1 MTTCSKFVMLIY
13 VTEFLQPYKA
23 RPETTAV
30 VARRMLAGALGLKP
44 KVSKEQREKERE
56 EKHKLKEAKG
66 TCSSSSQT
74 CIKRSHL
81 RQRKSVL
88 LRQVTNQ
95 KIFNSYEI
103 FYDRTRKR

>member
-88 LRQVTNQ
+88 LRQ

>member
-1 MTTCSKFVMLIY
+1 MLIY

-30 VARRMLAGALGLKP
+30 VARRMLTGALGLKP

-66 TCSSSSQT
+66 TYSST
-74 CIKRSHL
+74 VKTVFRGHL
-81 RQRKSVL
+81 RNKVK
-88 LRQVTNQ
+88 VVC
-95 KIFNSYEI
+95 
-103 FYDRTRKR
+103 